1 MTETDPL
8 RTLGRI
14 CEDLRELKVPFCLV
28 GGLAVSARAEV
39 RTTRD
44 VDLAITVDQAR
55 LEGQSGVEP
64 SPGPC
69 AARDHGAPRI
79 RSRSGSRGEAPGSA
93 GRRFARLTATTTLSR
108 SGTRISSLRLEP
120 GPCSAP
126 SKTEQNRWSAEVARR
141 TGHGGGHSGPAY
153 GDDKLGVGAHTC
165 VDHDPGLSGRRP
177 DEARPG

>member
-55 LEGQSGVEP
+55 GYDRGQDLEGKLQDLLDDV
-64 SPGPC
+64 
-69 AARDHGAPRI
+69 
-79 RSRSGSRGEAPGSA
+79 SRG
-93 GRRFARLTATTTLSR
+93 
-108 SGTRISSLRLEP
+108 
-120 GPCSAP
+120 
-126 SKTEQNRWSAEVARR
+126 
-141 TGHGGGHSGPAY
+141 
-153 GDDKLGVGAHTC
+153 
-165 VDHDPGLSGRRP
+165 
-177 DEARPG
+177 